1 MCVEPISGIGTG
13 CCGISPL
20 LVEQYKKL
28 NREIRKKR
36 LSASVDIKS
45 ISNALYQ
52 NIDFSPEEELRET
65 NAIRI
70 FSNIPIKVA
79 YTVIQRLCSNLFD
92 ESLENEIKK
101 FYASRIY
108 NNL

>member
-1 MCVEPISGIGTG
+1 MCVEPISGVGSG
-13 CCGISPL
+13 YSGISPL

-28 NREIRKKR
+28 NREIKKKR
-36 LSASVDIKS
+36 LSASEDIEA
-45 ISNALYQ
+45 ISKVSSQ
-52 NIDFSPEEELRET
+52 EIEFHPEELRET
-65 NAIRI
+65 NAIPI
-70 FSNIPIKVA
+70 FSNIPIKFA
-79 YTVIQRLCSNLFD
+79 YTVIQRLCCSLFD